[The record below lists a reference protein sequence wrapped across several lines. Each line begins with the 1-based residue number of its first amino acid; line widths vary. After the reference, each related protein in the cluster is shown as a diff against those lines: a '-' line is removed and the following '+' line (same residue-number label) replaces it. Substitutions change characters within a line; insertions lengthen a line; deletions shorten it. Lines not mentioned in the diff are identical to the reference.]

1 MLAGHIH
8 PHTLEPYPAAA
19 PPSGTQTQQAS
30 QQPNQ
35 PLQSGQQQQ
44 PSIAGRR
51 QLGSWVAA
59 GKAQQQQNGL
69 GPSQP
74 LPPPMLQRLQR
85 QWEGVSPRQGGQ
97 GQPAGTDMSDVLQ
110 SYQPPAVPQQQQQQQ
125 HPQAGHAGRMQP
137 AHDTQPQR
145 TGNMFARQQVQQ
157 QRQPQPLPPRQS
169 QAATHCGSSSSLQE
183 TIAALQPSH
192 ASGQPSGQ
200 LVGREQP
207 LQPITNQLRQ
217 AQQEPAACA
226 SSSTSAASSHAQLW
240 DRADQFRPSQQ
251 SQQAQ
256 QQQQQQQQHQQQQ
269 RQFSRGTPP
278 AAAAG
283 NKRKSSGG
291 SGSGGKKAAKPLAP
305 PAQRISRF
313 FTAVP
318 KQK

>member
-1 MLAGHIH
+1 MAAGLLAGHIH
-8 PHTLEPYPAAA
+8 PHTLEPYPATA
-19 PPSGTQTQQAS
+19 PPSGTQAQQVS

-35 PLQSGQQQQ
+35 PLQSEQQQQ
-44 PSIAGRR
+44 PSITGRR

-59 GKAQQQQNGL
+59 GKAQQQQHGL
-69 GPSQP
+69 GPSHP

-97 GQPAGTDMSDVLQ
+97 GQGQLAGTDMSDVLQ

-125 HPQAGHAGRMQP
+125 AGHTGRMQP
-137 AHDTQPQR
+137 AHDAQPQR
-145 TGNMFARQQVQQ
+145 TGNMFARQQQQ
-157 QRQPQPLPPRQS
+157 QQPLQPQQL
-169 QAATHCGSSSSLQE
+169 QAAPRSGGSSSLQE
-183 TIAALQPSH
+183 TTTALQPGH
-192 ASGQPSGQ
+192 ASGQPGGQ
-200 LVGREQP
+200 LAGREQP

-217 AQQEPAACA
+217 PQQESAACA
-226 SSSTSAASSHAQLW
+226 SSSASVASSHAQLW

-256 QQQQQQQQHQQQQ
+256 QQQQQQC
-269 RQFSRGTPP
+269 QFSRGTPSP
-278 AAAAG
+278 AAAG

-291 SGSGGKKAAKPLAP
+291 SSSSGKKTAKPLAP